1 MFAKKG
7 ISMLCIASMT
17 VTGCSLFLPPGDM
30 IKSPVSAYASTT
42 KDEKAFHIVS
52 EFLPPNA
59 EIINPQNV
67 QEQRGIQLKDINGD
81 GKAEII
87 ALYKVKGNE
96 EQHRLIVLQEEE
108 GKGWS
113 KLLDYRAEGYT
124 ADFFKFADITNDG
137 KDDILIGWRLGGT
150 TCGLDIFTWKDNQL
164 KKIASDYYSKIELG
178 TVTEPN
184 KKQDD
189 RVTIALWKHDT
200 GDAFEVDVFTW
211 DGTKLAPAPEAYPY
225 YFKKVVQYY
234 EQKVKEMPDAAFY
247 WYYLADAQVKAG
259 QPESGIKSIEKALSI
274 KRAHP
279 DYYPENSQLEN
290 VKKAALH
297 MIENQKKEGDHKE

>member
-1 MFAKKG
+1 MFVKKG
-7 ISMLCIASMT
+7 ISILCVASIT

-30 IKSPVSAYASTT
+30 IKPPVFAYASTP
-42 KDEKAFHIVS
+42 KDEKAFHVVS

-59 EIINPQNV
+59 EIINPKNA

-87 ALYKVKGNE
+87 ALYKVKGDE

-108 GKGWS
+108 GEGWS

-150 TCGLDIFTWKDNQL
+150 TCGLDIFTWKDSQL

-178 TVTEPN
+178 AVSGPN

-189 RVTIALWKHDT
+189 RVAIALWKHDT
-200 GDAFEVDVFTW
+200 GEAFEVDVLAW
-211 DGTKLAPAPEAYPY
+211 DGTKLAPAPEAYPH
-225 YFKKVVQYY
+225 YFKKVVLYY

-259 QPESGIKSIEKALSI
+259 QPESGVKSIEKALSI
-274 KRAHP
+274 KRVHP
-279 DYYPENSQLEN
+279 SYYPENSQLEN
-290 VKKAALH
+290 VKRAALS
-297 MIENQKKEGDHKE
+297 MIESQKKEESPKK